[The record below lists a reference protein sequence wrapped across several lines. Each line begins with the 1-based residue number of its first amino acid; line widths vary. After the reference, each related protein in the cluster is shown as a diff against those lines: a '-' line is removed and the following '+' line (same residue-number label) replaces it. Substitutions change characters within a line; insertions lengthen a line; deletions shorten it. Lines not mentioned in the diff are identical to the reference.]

1 MADEELI
8 RQLKLHKISIPAVT
22 DSTRPILI
30 KQLNYAA
37 AKPKRKRKPKSFA
50 EPIKSFQDDEEE
62 QEVYSMVGMM
72 IDLLARHQASMHVAY
87 LAVTQVRDFLIPLE
101 EQKSNPKLRDIKAVQ
116 SPVRPEIQLIEG
128 EDLHV
133 GHRWAFSPDK
143 STAHE
148 DQSDEASSSNNSSV
162 TPRPKLWEG
171 QAFNTAGVS
180 TQPPYLLTQCLK
192 VRNMFDAEV

>member
-37 AKPKRKRKPKSFA
+37 AKRKRKPKSFA

-87 LAVTQVRDFLIPLE
+87 LAVTQVRDFLIPLK
-101 EQKSNPKLRDIKAVQ
+101 EQNSNA
-116 SPVRPEIQLIEG
+116 
-128 EDLHV
+128 
-133 GHRWAFSPDK
+133 
-143 STAHE
+143 
-148 DQSDEASSSNNSSV
+148 
-162 TPRPKLWEG
+162 
-171 QAFNTAGVS
+171 
-180 TQPPYLLTQCLK
+180 
-192 VRNMFDAEV
+192 

>member
-8 RQLKLHKISIPAVT
+8 RQLKLHKIFAPAVP
-22 DSTRPILI
+22 DITRSILI

-37 AKPKRKRKPKSFA
+37 AKRKRKPKSFA
-50 EPIKSFQDDEEE
+50 EPFKSFQDDKEE
-62 QEVYSMVGMM
+62 QEVYSMAGMM
-72 IDLLARHQASMHVAY
+72 IDLLARHQTSMHVAY
-87 LAVTQVRDFLIPLE
+87 LAVTQVRDFLIPLKG
-101 EQKSNPKLRDIKAVQ
+101 QKSNPKLRDIKAVQ

-133 GHRWAFSPDK
+133 GNRWAFSPDK

-180 TQPPYLLTQCLK
+180 TQPPYLLAQCLK